1 MLRWFQSSLRRRVAG
16 WAGCGGMMWGWMQL
30 KIVKMGH
37 DGPSFLSQKY
47 IRLPPWSRN
56 VLEVLDATWPDVQ
69 CLLRCVPFMS
79 GKSPQGIFLYQ
90 TDPSFERSV
99 RFWRLM
105 GPIAWSL
112 IWDSRFPNE
121 KNTQKTKNDEE
132 GLLQNLFFFVHQTL
146 PMKKIWWAR

>member
-47 IRLPPWSRN
+47 IRLPPWSRMCWKCWMLLGLMSN
-56 VLEVLDATWPDVQ
+56 VYCGVCPLWVA
-69 CLLRCVPFMS
+69 S
-79 GKSPQGIFLYQ
+79 HHKASFLYQ

-99 RFWRLM
+99 RFWRLT